1 MLLCAVFKSLRASWL
16 IDTYNRM
23 TSKDGRNVIANGWKA
38 AGIIEAISNS
48 LIGLENLDP
57 FGSLDLLVQSSGAI
71 IDQSK
76 QEVNLNQREDLATNV
91 YRK

>member
-23 TSKDGRNVIANGWKA
+23 TSKDGRKVIANRWKA
-38 AGIIEAISNS
+38 AGIIEAISKG
-48 LIGLENLDP
+48 LIGLENLDL
-57 FGSLDLLVQSSGAI
+57 FGSLDLLVESSGEI